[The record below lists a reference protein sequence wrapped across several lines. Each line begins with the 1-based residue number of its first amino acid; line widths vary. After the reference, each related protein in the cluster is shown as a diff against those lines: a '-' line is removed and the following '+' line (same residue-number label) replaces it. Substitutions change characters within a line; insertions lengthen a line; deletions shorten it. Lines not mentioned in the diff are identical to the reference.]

1 MVTGMKQRRRRDTRL
16 YYLGDYLAAAGAWA
30 LFFVY
35 RQGLEARLAGLDIDG
50 PLAQADPKLYVGL
63 AIVPVAWLLLYALLD
78 SYSDVYRLSRLATIV
93 RTLWL
98 TAIGVTVLFFTL
110 ILDDFVT
117 DYRTYYRSYAV
128 LFGLHLT
135 LTLVARM
142 AILTW
147 ASRRLKAGLVGF
159 NTLIIGGNARALE
172 LYRDITGRDK
182 SLGYLLRGYLSTNGD
197 DEPLAGHLPL
207 LGRGEDALRAVV
219 SGYNI
224 EEVLIATE
232 PEEHGRLRGIVDVL
246 FEYGGRIL
254 VRVTPDMYDILLG
267 NVRMSNVYGALVIE
281 IEQHLVTKPLAVAK
295 RVFDA
300 TVSLAALVLLSPLF
314 ALLAVR
320 TRMSSPGPVIFRQ
333 ERIGRFGEPF
343 EIYKFRSMRTD
354 AEADGP
360 QLSSDRD
367 PRVTPWGATMRK
379 WRLDELPQF
388 WNVLRGD
395 MSLVGPRPERQHFID
410 LIMREAPHYRH
421 LLKVRPGITSWGQVK
436 FGYASTLEQML
447 DRLRFDIL
455 YIENMSFTLDVKIL
469 FYTLLVLVQGRG
481 K

>member
-1 MVTGMKQRRRRDTRL
+1 MATVMQERRRRDTRI
-16 YYLGDYLAAAGAWA
+16 YYLGDYLAAAVAWS
-30 LFFVY
+30 LFFGY
-35 RQGLEARLAGLDIDG
+35 RRGVEVELTGAAG
-50 PLAQADPKLYVGL
+50 AQADPKLWVGL

-78 SYSDVYRLSRLATIV
+78 SYRDVYRLSRLATIG
-93 RTLWL
+93 RTAWL

-110 ILDDFVT
+110 ILDDFVR
-117 DYRTYYRSYAV
+117 DYTTYYRSYAV
-128 LFGLHLT
+128 LFGAHLGCT
-135 LTLVARM
+135 LLARM
-142 AILTW
+142 SILTW
-147 ASRRLKAGLVGF
+147 ASRRLKAGTIGF
-159 NTLIIGGNARALE
+159 NTLVIGGNARALE

-182 SLGYLLRGYLSTNGD
+182 SLGYLLRGYLSTNGA

-207 LGRGEDALRAVV
+207 LGRGEAALRTVV
-219 SGYNI
+219 EGYGI

-281 IEQHLVTKPLAVAK
+281 IEQHLITRPLAVVK
-295 RVFDA
+295 RGFDVFASA
-300 TVSLAALVLLSPLF
+300 TCLVLLAPLYAF
-314 ALLAVR
+314 LALR
-320 TRMSSPGPVIFRQ
+320 TRLSSPGPVLFRQ
-333 ERIGRFGEPF
+333 ERIGRYGEPF
-343 EIYKFRSMRTD
+343 DILKFRSMRTD
-354 AEADGP
+354 AEAAGP
-360 QLSSDRD
+360 QLSSDSD
-367 PRVTPWGATMRK
+367 PRVTAWGATMRK

-388 WNVLRGD
+388 WNVLKGE

-410 LIMREAPHYRH
+410 LIMAEAPHYRH

-436 FGYASTLEQML
+436 FGYASTLAQML

-455 YIENMSFTLDVKIL
+455 YIENMSFALDVKIL
-469 FYTLLVLVQGRG
+469 FYTLVVLVQGRG

>member
-1 MVTGMKQRRRRDTRL
+1 MGTVMQDRRRRDTRL
-16 YYLGDYLAAAGAWA
+16 YYLGDYLAAAAAWA
-30 LFFVY
+30 LFFGY
-35 RQGLEARLAGLDIDG
+35 RRGVEAELAGG
-50 PLAQADPKLYVGL
+50 EATRVLAQADPKLWIGL
-63 AIVPVAWLLLYALLD
+63 GLVPVAWLSLYGLLD
-78 SYSDVYRLSRLATIV
+78 TYRDVYRLSRLATIT

-117 DYRTYYRSYAV
+117 DYTTYYRSFAV
-128 LFGLHLT
+128 LYGLHAGLT
-135 LTLVARM
+135 LLSRM
-142 AILTW
+142 VILTW

-159 NTLIIGGNARALE
+159 NTLVIGGNERALE

-207 LGRGEDALRAVV
+207 LGRGEAALRSVV
-219 SGYNI
+219 EGYGI

-281 IEQHLVTKPLAVAK
+281 IEQHLITRPLAAAK
-295 RVFDA
+295 RAFDVV
-300 TVSLAALVLLSPLF
+300 VSLAALVALSPVF
-314 ALLAVR
+314 AALALR
-320 TRMSSPGPVIFRQ
+320 TRLSSPGPVIFRQ
-333 ERIGRFGEPF
+333 ERIGRFGQPF

-354 AEADGP
+354 AEAGGP
-360 QLSSDRD
+360 QLSSDQD

-395 MSLVGPRPERQHFID
+395 MSLVGPRPERQYFID

-436 FGYASTLEQML
+436 FGYASTLAQML

-455 YIENMSFTLDVKIL
+455 YIENMSFALDVKIL
-469 FYTLLVLVQGRG
+469 FYTLVVLVQGRG

>member
-1 MVTGMKQRRRRDTRL
+1 MV
-16 YYLGDYLAAAGAWA
+16 
-30 LFFVY
+30 
-35 RQGLEARLAGLDIDG
+35 E
-50 PLAQADPKLYVGL
+50 
-63 AIVPVAWLLLYALLD
+63 
-78 SYSDVYRLSRLATIV
+78 
-93 RTLWL
+93 
-98 TAIGVTVLFFTL
+98 
-110 ILDDFVT
+110 
-117 DYRTYYRSYAV
+117 
-128 LFGLHLT
+128 
-135 LTLVARM
+135 
-142 AILTW
+142 
-147 ASRRLKAGLVGF
+147 
-159 NTLIIGGNARALE
+159 
-172 LYRDITGRDK
+172 
-182 SLGYLLRGYLSTNGD
+182 GYG
-197 DEPLAGHLPL
+197 
-207 LGRGEDALRAVV
+207 
-219 SGYNI
+219 I

-281 IEQHLVTKPLAVAK
+281 IEQHLITRPLAAVK
-295 RVFDA
+295 RAFDVI
-300 TVSLAALVLLSPLF
+300 VSLVALVALAPVFAAL
-314 ALLAVR
+314 ALR
-320 TRMSSPGPVIFRQ
+320 TRLGSPGPVIFRQ
-333 ERIGRFGEPF
+333 ERIGRFGQPF

-354 AEADGP
+354 AEAGGP
-360 QLSSDRD
+360 RLSSDHD

-436 FGYASTLEQML
+436 FGYASTLDQML

-455 YIENMSFTLDVKIL
+455 YIENMSFALDVKIL
-469 FYTLLVLVQGRG
+469 FYTLVVLVQGRG

>member
-1 MVTGMKQRRRRDTRL
+1 MQDRRRRDTRL
-16 YYLGDYLAAAGAWA
+16 YYLGDYLAAGVAWA
-30 LFFVY
+30 LFFEY
-35 RQGLEARLAGLDIDG
+35 RRGVEVALAGEGASRL
-50 PLAQADPKLYVGL
+50 LAHADPKFWFGL
-63 AIVPVAWLLLYALLD
+63 GLVPVAWLLLYSLLD
-78 SYSDVYRLSRLATIV
+78 SYRDVYRLSRLATIG

-98 TAIGVTVLFFTL
+98 SAIGVTVLFFTL

-128 LFGLHLT
+128 LYGLHT
-135 LTLVARM
+135 GLTLVARM
-142 AILTW
+142 GILTW
-147 ASRRLKAGLVGF
+147 ASRRLKAARVGF

-172 LYRDITGRDK
+172 LYRDITSRDK
-182 SLGYLLRGYLSTNGD
+182 SLGYLLRGYLSTNGT

-207 LGRGEDALRAVV
+207 LGRGEAALRTVV
-219 SGYNI
+219 EAYGI

-246 FEYGGRIL
+246 FEYGGRLL

-281 IEQHLVTKPLAVAK
+281 IEQHLITRPLAVAK
-295 RVFDA
+295 RLFDVA
-300 TVSLAALVLLSPLF
+300 VSASAVVLLAPLYAF
-314 ALLAVR
+314 LALR
-320 TRMSSPGPVIFRQ
+320 TRMSSPGPIIFSQ

-343 EIYKFRSMRTD
+343 AIYKFRSMRID
-354 AEADGP
+354 AEAAGP
-360 QLSSDRD
+360 QLSSDDD

-436 FGYASTLEQML
+436 FGYASNLDQML
-447 DRLRFDIL
+447 ARLRFDIL
-455 YIENMSFTLDVKIL
+455 YIENMSLALDIKIL
-469 FYTLLVLVQGRG
+469 FYTLLVLGQGRG